1 MIDSDNEGQAE
12 AQSDRWVRVDA
23 RWLEPPEPME
33 RVLNAL
39 FSLRPGQGIH
49 FLIHREPIPLYSE
62 LKLRGFSHHARMIE
76 DDCYEITIERR
87 TSPDKL
93 KNDG

>member
-1 MIDSDNEGQAE
+1 MSHATRSPSQP
-12 AQSDRWVRVDA
+12 DRWVVVDA

-39 FSLRPGQGIH
+39 NDLRPDQGIR

-62 LKLRGFSHHARMIE
+62 LKLRGFNYSARLIE
-76 DDCYEITIERR
+76 DDCYEITIEQRS
-87 TSPDKL
+87 SPSTL

>member
-1 MIDSDNEGQAE
+1 MSDA
-12 AQSDRWVRVDA
+12 ASSTARPDRWVVVDA

-39 FSLRPGQGIH
+39 NRLRPDQGIH
-49 FLIHREPIPLYSE
+49 FLIHREPIPLYGE

-87 TSPDKL
+87 SSPAKQI
-93 KNDG
+93 NNG

>member
-1 MIDSDNEGQAE
+1 MTDAAS
-12 AQSDRWVRVDA
+12 SKTMPDRWVVVDA

-39 FSLRPGQGIH
+39 NSLRPDQGIH

-62 LKLRGFSHHARMIE
+62 LKLRGFSHRARLIE
-76 DDCYEITIERR
+76 DDCYEITIERG
-87 TSPDKL
+87 TSPANL

>member
-1 MIDSDNEGQAE
+1 MIDSDYEGRAE

-49 FLIHREPIPLYSE
+49 FLIHREPVPLYSE
-62 LKLRGFSHHARMIE
+62 LKLRGFSHRARMIE

-93 KNDG
+93 NNDV

>member
-1 MIDSDNEGQAE
+1 MIDSESEGQAE
-12 AQSDRWVRVDA
+12 AQPDRWLLVDA

-62 LKLRGFSHHARMIE
+62 LKLRGFGHRARIIE
-76 DDCYEITIERR
+76 DDCYEISIERL
-87 TSPDKL
+87 TPPDNL
-93 KNDG
+93 KNDV

>member
-1 MIDSDNEGQAE
+1 MSDA
-12 AQSDRWVRVDA
+12 ASSTARPDRWVVVDA

-39 FSLRPGQGIH
+39 NGLCPDQGIQ
-49 FLIHREPIPLYSE
+49 FLIHREPIPLYGE
-62 LKLRGFSHHARMIE
+62 LKLRGFSHRARLIE

-87 TSPDKL
+87 ASPANL

>member
-1 MIDSDNEGQAE
+1 MTDAASSTARP
-12 AQSDRWVRVDA
+12 DRWVVVDA

-33 RVLNAL
+33 LILNAL
-39 FSLRPGQGIH
+39 TGLRPGQGIH

-62 LKLRGFSHHARMIE
+62 LKLRGFSHRARIFE

-87 TSPDKL
+87 TPPANL
-93 KNDG
+93 KSDG